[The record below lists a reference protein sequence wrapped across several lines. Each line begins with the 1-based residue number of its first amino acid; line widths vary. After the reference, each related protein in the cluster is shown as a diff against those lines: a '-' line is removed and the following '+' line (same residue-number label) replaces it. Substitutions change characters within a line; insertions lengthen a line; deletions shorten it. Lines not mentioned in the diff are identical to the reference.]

1 MDFEWDDAKN
11 EANVLKHGIDFADAV
26 FIFRGP
32 IVTWSD
38 LRVDYGEMREIS
50 TGRMANTVIVTVV
63 HTDRAGRRRVI
74 SARRASR
81 RERIVYETS
90 I

>member
-63 HTDRAGRRRVI
+63 HTDRTGRRRII

>member
-1 MDFEWDDAKN
+1 MDFEWDEAKN
-11 EANVLKHGIDFADAV
+11 DANVQKHGIDFADAAY
-26 FIFRGP
+26 IFRGP

-38 LRVDYGEMREIS
+38 LRVDYGEIREIS
-50 TGRMANTVIVTVV
+50 TGRMADMVIVTVV
-63 HTDRAGRRRVI
+63 HTDRAGRRRII

-81 RERIVYETS
+81 RERIVYETA